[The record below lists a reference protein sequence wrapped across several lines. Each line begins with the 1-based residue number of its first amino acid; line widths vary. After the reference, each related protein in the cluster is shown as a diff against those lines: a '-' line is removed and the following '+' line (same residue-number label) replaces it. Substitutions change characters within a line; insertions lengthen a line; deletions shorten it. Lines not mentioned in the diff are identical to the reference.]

1 MYIFGKEKGSC
12 IALFPNSLGLDFSF
26 GSCGTVKLDAISSV
40 FVKEKSVNP
49 LKGTVC
55 FNIA

>member
-1 MYIFGKEKGSC
+1 MNVLGKEKGLC
-12 IALFPNSLGLDFSF
+12 LALFPNSSGLDFSF